1 MPEGPEVRRVA
12 DRLAKVLTPTPLE
25 TVWFAFADLKLFE
38 KRLVGQRIT
47 SVDSWG
53 KALLTTFEDGHVL
66 YTHNQLYGRWAVG
79 RVNAPPS
86 LSRSLR
92 VVLAT
97 ERHVA
102 QLYSASDITLWH
114 RDTLHDHPFLAKLGP
129 DVLTHGVSVAQIL
142 ERFDQS
148 RFARRR
154 LGGLLLDQGFLAG
167 IGNYLRSEI
176 LFFAGLMPDWK
187 VADLSPMAS
196 ERLADAILSV
206 TQRAW
211 RWAGVTNI
219 DAWRTP
225 LQAMGLRRSEW
236 RHAVFNRA
244 GAPCHACGTLIER
257 REVTSRRLYYCPL
270 CQR

>member
-1 MPEGPEVRRVA
+1 MPEGPEVRRTA
-12 DRLAKVLTPTPLE
+12 DRLAKILTPSPLE
-25 TVWFAFADLKLFE
+25 SVWFAFADLKPFE
-38 KRLVGQRIT
+38 KRLIGQRVT

-79 RVNAPPS
+79 RVHAPPS

-92 VVLAT
+92 VSLST

-102 QLYSASDITLWH
+102 QLYSASDISLWH
-114 RDTLHDHPFLAKLGP
+114 RDTLCDHPFLAKLGP
-129 DVLTHGVSVAQIL
+129 DVLTHGVTVEQIL
-142 ERFDQS
+142 ERLEQP
-148 RFARRR
+148 RFMRRR
-154 LGGLLLDQGFLAG
+154 LGALLLDQKFLAG

-176 LFFAGLMPDWK
+176 LFFAGLMPDRK
-187 VADLSPMAS
+187 VNDLAS
-196 ERLADAILSV
+196 VTRNYLANAILEV

-211 RWAGVTNI
+211 RLAGVTNI
-219 DAWRTP
+219 EAWRES
-225 LQAMGLRRSEW
+225 LQMAGLRRAQW

-244 GAPCHACGTLIER
+244 GEPCHACGTLIER
-257 REVTSRRLYYCPL
+257 CEFTSRRLYFCPH

>member
-1 MPEGPEVRRVA
+1 MPEGPEVRRTA
-12 DRLAKVLTPTPLE
+12 DRLAKVLTPAPLE
-25 TVWFAFADLKLFE
+25 TVWFAFAELKPFE
-38 KRLVGQRIT
+38 KRLSGQRVT
-47 SVDSWG
+47 RVDSWG

-79 RVNAPPS
+79 RRHAPPS

-92 VVLAT
+92 VSLAT
-97 ERHVA
+97 DRHVA

-114 RDTLHDHPFLAKLGP
+114 CDTLHEHPFLAKLGP
-129 DVLTHGVSVAQIL
+129 DVLTHGVTVLQIL
-142 ERFDQS
+142 KRIDQPRFV
-148 RFARRR
+148 RRR
-154 LGGLLLDQGFLAG
+154 IGGLLLDQSFLAG

-176 LFFAGLMPDWK
+176 LFFAGLRPEWK
-187 VADLSPMAS
+187 VVALSPAARQ
-196 ERLADAILSV
+196 RLAEVILEV

-219 DAWRTP
+219 EAWRAP
-225 LQAMGLRRSEW
+225 LKAAGLPRNQW

-244 GAPCHACGTLIER
+244 GEPCHACGTLIER
-257 REVTSRRLYYCPL
+257 QEVTSRRLYYCPY